1 VDTLFRFN
9 GSRKVNLFQAR
20 LPPKS
25 NAPSVSNNFHHLK
38 PTSYPSRHS
47 WTISELQ
54 SSLTPPILWFLFPWR
69 PSGISVQFLSEKA
82 SSYQKQPIRAFQP
95 GTLNAEPLKPGY
107 TKFADQEKI
116 DKVRASFI
124 KPKKQ
129 FTLCFSFILTEKF
142 DGLVKSLQGRH
153 SRESGSP

>member
-1 VDTLFRFN
+1 MPFIVRRSIKYKQHDHTNNINIFTWINIRLRISPQYFVDTLFRFN

-20 LPPKS
+20 LSPKS

-82 SSYQKQPIRAFQP
+82 SSYQKQPIKAFQP
-95 GTLNAEPLKPGY
+95 EPWTLNRSNQVTLSS
-107 TKFADQEKI
+107 QI
-116 DKVRASFI
+116 R
-124 KPKKQ
+124 KK
-129 FTLCFSFILTEKF
+129 
-142 DGLVKSLQGRH
+142 
-153 SRESGSP
+153 